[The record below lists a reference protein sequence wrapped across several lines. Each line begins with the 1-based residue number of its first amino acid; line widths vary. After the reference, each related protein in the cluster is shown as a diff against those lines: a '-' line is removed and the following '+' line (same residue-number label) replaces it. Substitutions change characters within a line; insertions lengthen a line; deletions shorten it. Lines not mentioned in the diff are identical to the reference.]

1 MPREIDT
8 MLVVAADSEAKAVF
22 EAFGLSD
29 EDHSALRP
37 LRGGLRLLTAGIG
50 KANAAAGVGVALA
63 QNRVDRVVSL
73 GIGGALPGGGL
84 GIGDRVLASSSV
96 FADEGIDTPDGF
108 LDCRAMGFP
117 LYPEDRSE
125 GLKPDPELERLIG
138 GVVEHRS
145 VVATVS
151 TCSGRD
157 ELAERIRRR
166 TGAGV
171 ECMEGAAVMLACHR
185 MGVPAAEVR
194 VISNTTGNRKQ
205 QVWDIGRAFAV
216 LGATALALSGVLGG

>member
-1 MPREIDT
+1 MPTEIDT

-22 EAFGLSD
+22 EAFGLTD
-29 EDHSALRP
+29 EDPSTLRQI
-37 LRGGLRLLTAGIG
+37 RAGLWLLTTGIG
-50 KANAAAGVGVALA
+50 KANAAAGVGAALA
-63 QNRVDRVVSL
+63 RNRVSRVISL

-84 GIGDRVLASSSV
+84 QIGDRVLASSSV
-96 FADEGIDTPDGF
+96 FADEGIETPDGF

-117 LYPEDRSE
+117 LYPDDRGE
-125 GLKPDPELERLIG
+125 GLKPDPALERLIG

-171 ECMEGAAVMLACHR
+171 ECMEGAAVLLACHR

-194 VISNTTGNRKQ
+194 VISNTTGDRKK
-205 QVWDIGRAFAV
+205 QVWDIGRAFSV
-216 LGATALALSGVLGG
+216 LGSTALALSDVFAG